1 MHKLAMVTSSVRNE
15 HGPAHWAVEL
25 SRDLAAVFTLH
36 TADEPEVLSRGS
48 FAGAV
53 VADAPSIISPPVDP
67 SRTNAAGGYGIL
79 MQWEL
84 AKSGRLGLFL
94 LTSLPLRHQGG
105 KWFLE

>member
-53 VADAPSIISPPVDP
+53 VADAPSIISPPW
-67 SRTNAAGGYGIL
+67 T
-79 MQWEL
+79 L
-84 AKSGRLGLFL
+84 AVPMPQADMAS
-94 LTSLPLRHQGG
+94 
-105 KWFLE
+105 